1 MPLLPC
7 WKLSGQAQ
15 LDLDRLLT
23 VLSVEESA
31 CMLLCYNEGYSHA
44 EASDLLELPDLS
56 IDGNVLLPF
65 IALSLAMLA
74 PALLDRLRS

>member
-15 LDLDRLLT
+15 PDLDRLLT
-23 VLSVEESA
+23 VLSVEERA

-44 EASDLLELPDLS
+44 EASDLLDLS
-56 IDGNVLLPF
+56 IDGNVLLPI

>member
-15 LDLDRLLT
+15 PDLDRLLT
-23 VLSVEESA
+23 VLSVEERA

-44 EASDLLELPDLS
+44 EASDLLDLS